1 MSNLALRFATALVLA
16 PAVVWLLYWDQK
28 LGFLALVA
36 LAAVLTALE
45 LGAMVGA
52 SSKVDRAWIVVGT
65 VLLFAGIYCGVHVSP
80 SSATVLLS
88 FLLVL
93 FVGFTRVLFS
103 RAPVEGA
110 DRRMA
115 WSVAG
120 PVYLGAPLAAVALLH
135 QAPNGGGWVLL
146 SMLFAFLSD
155 TGAYFAGRFLGRHK
169 LYEKVSPK
177 KTREG
182 AVGGVLGAVL
192 GAVVAH
198 YWFLPELP
206 LEHGIPLAVLAA
218 AIGQM
223 GDLYA
228 SLIKRSSGA
237 KDSGQLLPGH
247 GGMLDRIDALLFTGA
262 VTWAYVTLIA

>member
-1 MSNLALRFATALVLA
+1 MSERVADFQRHPARQPGRRRLR
-16 PAVVWLLYWDQK
+16 
-28 LGFLALVA
+28 
-36 LAAVLTALE
+36 
-45 LGAMVGA
+45 
-52 SSKVDRAWIVVGT
+52 
-65 VLLFAGIYCGVHVSP
+65 
-80 SSATVLLS
+80 
-88 FLLVL
+88 
-93 FVGFTRVLFS
+93 RV
-103 RAPVEGA
+103 R
-110 DRRMA
+110 
-115 WSVAG
+115 
-120 PVYLGAPLAAVALLH
+120 
-135 QAPNGGGWVLL
+135 
-146 SMLFAFLSD
+146 
-155 TGAYFAGRFLGRHK
+155 
-169 LYEKVSPK
+169 
-177 KTREG
+177 
-182 AVGGVLGAVL
+182 GVLGAVL